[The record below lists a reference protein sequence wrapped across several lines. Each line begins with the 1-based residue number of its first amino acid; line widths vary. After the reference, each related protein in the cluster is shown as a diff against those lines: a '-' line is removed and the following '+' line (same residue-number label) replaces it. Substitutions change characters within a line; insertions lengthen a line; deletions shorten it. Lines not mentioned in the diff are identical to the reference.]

1 MLGHLRKCEIE
12 CLRMEQYA
20 ERVAASYCHGTF
32 RAGPLQ
38 QVSLVGQVAEES
50 GGYLPDLLGE
60 WLHSHVTGQVVMDS
74 LLQTSW
80 SRAPSSPRPCPG
92 DHSLH

>member
-1 MLGHLRKCEIE
+1 MSLSPGHLRKCEIE

-20 ERVAASYCHGTF
+20 ERVASSYCQGTF

-50 GGYLPDLLGE
+50 GGYLPGLLGE
-60 WLHSHVTGQVVMDS
+60 CPPSFVAAS
-74 LLQTSW
+74 L
-80 SRAPSSPRPCPG
+80 
-92 DHSLH
+92 